1 MGKQRYGKGA
11 DDLIMTVPVGTQIFE
26 DDKTTLIADLDR
38 PGEEFL
44 LCKGGRGGL
53 GNLHFRSS
61 TNQAPRQSTP
71 GELGEEKWV
80 WLRLKLL
87 SDAGLIGLPNAGK
100 STLLNALVGEK
111 LAIVSSKPQTTRTA
125 LDGVLTT
132 PAAQIVFV
140 DTPGI
145 HKSDT
150 PYNQKMMR
158 SVRASLDAIDV
169 LVFVHDAQRVISTE
183 VEGALDLVKKAA
195 VPAILVLNKID
206 LVEDRQKVLAL
217 LEQFPKYYEFAAYVP
232 ISAQSGEGVETVR
245 DEIIKLLPRAS
256 KIYPEDHITQMPSRF
271 LAAEIIREKILAA
284 THQEVPHAVAVLVE
298 TWEETPKLTRIS
310 ATIYVERAGKLEL
323 TATRFTDEERV
334 RAVIE
339 RLQQGLAAPGAAA
352 PANV

>member
-1 MGKQRYGKGA
+1 MPRRPA
-11 DDLIMTVPVGTQIFE
+11 FRAGTASI
-26 DDKTTLIADLDR
+26 
-38 PGEEFL
+38 
-44 LCKGGRGGL
+44 
-53 GNLHFRSS
+53 
-61 TNQAPRQSTP
+61 
-71 GELGEEKWV
+71 
-80 WLRLKLL
+80 
-87 SDAGLIGLPNAGK
+87 IGLPNAGK

-183 VEGALDLVKKAA
+183 VEGALDLVKKAG

-206 LVEDRQKVLAL
+206 LVEDRQKVLGL
-217 LEQFPKYYEFAAYVP
+217 LAQFPKYHEFAAYVP
-232 ISAQSGEGVETVR
+232 VSAQTGEGVETVR
-245 DEIIKLLPRAS
+245 DEIIKLLPRVP

-310 ATIYVERAGKLEL
+310 ATIYVERQGQKTIVIGQKGAGLKAIGTAARLEMEEFFGTKIFLEL
-323 TATRFTDEERV
+323 FVKVRPDWRNQPEFLNELDWRRMTGERDE
-334 RAVIE
+334 
-339 RLQQGLAAPGAAA
+339 
-352 PANV
+352 

>member
-1 MGKQRYGKGA
+1 MPRRLA
-11 DDLIMTVPVGTQIFE
+11 FRAGTASI
-26 DDKTTLIADLDR
+26 
-38 PGEEFL
+38 
-44 LCKGGRGGL
+44 
-53 GNLHFRSS
+53 
-61 TNQAPRQSTP
+61 
-71 GELGEEKWV
+71 
-80 WLRLKLL
+80 
-87 SDAGLIGLPNAGK
+87 IGLPNAGK

-183 VEGALDLVKKAA
+183 VEGALDLVKKAG

-310 ATIYVERAGKLEL
+310 ATIYVERQGQKTIVIGQKGAGLKAIGTAARLEMEEFFGTKIFLEL
-323 TATRFTDEERV
+323 FVKVRPYWRNQPEFLNELDWRRMTGERDE
-334 RAVIE
+334 
-339 RLQQGLAAPGAAA
+339 
-352 PANV
+352 